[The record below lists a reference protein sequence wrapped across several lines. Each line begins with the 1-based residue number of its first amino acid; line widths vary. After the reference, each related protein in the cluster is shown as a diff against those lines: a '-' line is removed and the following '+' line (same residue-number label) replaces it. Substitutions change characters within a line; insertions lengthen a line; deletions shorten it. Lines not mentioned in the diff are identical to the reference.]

1 MNPLTK
7 FNTVFK
13 TNKPVI
19 AMAHLLPLPG
29 SPLYDAGRG
38 VGGIITEVRRDLE
51 ALQQG
56 GVDAIMFGNEGD
68 RPYLTKASPES
79 LAAMAVIVAK
89 ALDQVVV
96 PFGVNYLW
104 DPVAS
109 VALAHATG
117 AKFVREVFTGA
128 YDSDMG
134 FWVPDAASA
143 VRLRRNLEGDFLHF
157 YNINAEFASPVG
169 NRSLASKAQSA
180 VFASLAD
187 AICVS
192 GPMTGLPVNLSDLAD
207 VKKAVPDVP
216 VIANTGVT
224 KENVNEILTL
234 ADAVIVGTSL
244 KIDGNTWKAV
254 DPKRVSEFMS
264 VVRANR

>member
-1 MNPLTK
+1 MNALEK
-7 FNTVFK
+7 FQSVFK
-13 TNKPVI
+13 TRKPII
-19 AMAHLLPLPG
+19 AMAHLRPLPG
-29 SPLYDAGRG
+29 SPLYDARLG
-38 VGGIITEVRRDLE
+38 VEGIVAAVARDVE
-51 ALQQG
+51 ELQKG
-56 GVDAIMFGNEGD
+56 GVDAILFGNEGD

-89 ALDQVVV
+89 VLNQVAI

-117 AKFVREVFTGA
+117 AKFVREVFTGV

-143 VRLRRNLEGDFLHF
+143 VRLRRTLGGDFLHF
-157 YNINAEFASPVG
+157 YNVNAEFASPVG
-169 NRSLASKAQSA
+169 TRSVASRAQSA

-192 GPMTGLPVNLSDLAD
+192 GPMTGLPVNLSELAD

-216 VIANTGVT
+216 VIANTGVK
-224 KENVNEILTL
+224 KENVREILAM

-244 KIDGNTWKAV
+244 KKDGNTWNAV
-254 DPKRVSEFMS
+254 DLKRVSEFMNA
-264 VVRANR
+264 VQAAR

>member
-1 MNPLTK
+1 MNALTK
-7 FNTVFK
+7 FSGVFK
-13 TNKPVI
+13 TNKPII

-29 SPLYDAGRG
+29 SPLYDTGRG
-38 VGGIITEVRRDLE
+38 IEGIIRAVRQDIE
-51 ALQQG
+51 ALQEG

-79 LAAMAVIVAK
+79 FAAMAVVIARV
-89 ALDQVVV
+89 LDHIKI

-104 DPVAS
+104 DPIAS

-117 AKFVREVFTGA
+117 ARFVREVFTGI

-143 VRLRRNLEGDFLHF
+143 VRLRRNLDGDFLHF
-157 YNINAEFASPVG
+157 YNINAEFASPIG
-169 NRSLASKAQSA
+169 RRSNASKAQSA

-192 GPMTGLPVNLSDLAD
+192 GPMTGLSVDVSDLAD
-207 VKKAVPDVP
+207 VKMVLPEVP
-216 VIANTGVT
+216 VIANTGVN
-224 KENVNEILTL
+224 KENVKEILSV

-244 KIDGNTWKAV
+244 KKDGNTWNAV
-254 DPKRVSEFMS
+254 DPKRVSEFMNA
-264 VVRANR
+264 VRTAR